1 MTLVVL
7 GSIDL
12 QKFFI
17 DINMPGVRAET
28 SRLAIGVN
36 QGDASV
42 IAQAVQA
49 AVAPSAG
56 QQALRRARGCRRSV
70 FLASIWGS

>member
-1 MTLVVL
+1 METVVL
-7 GSIDL
+7 GSHDL

-17 DINMPGVRAET
+17 DINMPGVRAEVA
-28 SRLAIGVN
+28 RLAIGVN
-36 QGDASV
+36 QGDAGV

-56 QQALRRARGCRRSV
+56 QQALQAGEAKTTPPPRQCQT
-70 FLASIWGS
+70 